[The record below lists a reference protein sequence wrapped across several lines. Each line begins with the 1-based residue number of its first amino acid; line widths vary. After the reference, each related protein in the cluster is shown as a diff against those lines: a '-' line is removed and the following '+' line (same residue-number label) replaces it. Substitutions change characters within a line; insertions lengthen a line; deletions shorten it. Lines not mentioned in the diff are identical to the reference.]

1 MTQSLVELAK
11 ELTLALVQSG
21 TVSAEDMQATLEKT
35 YATLATLKAQDE
47 SETPAPEPAAQ
58 APVGN
63 WRKSIG
69 KQTITCLACGEK
81 WKQLSNRHLQ
91 THGLDSRTYRAQY
104 GIPQT
109 QALAA
114 RATTDRRRQLVRAV
128 RPWEKSPQYRK
139 KQARN
144 GHPSPELVA
153 EEARTETEETV
164 AGVGSPKQRKT
175 TPKKKASRKTRSHG

>member
-11 ELTLALVQSG
+11 ELTLALVQTG
-21 TVSAEDMQATLEKT
+21 NISAEDMQATLEKT
-35 YATLATLKAQDE
+35 YGILAALKAQDE
-47 SETPAPEPAAQ
+47 SETPVPEPAAQ

-91 THGLDSRTYRAQY
+91 THGLDSCTYRAQY

-114 RATTDRRRQLVRAV
+114 RATTERRRQIVREV
-128 RPWEKSPQYRK
+128 RPWENSPHYRK

-153 EEARTETEETV
+153 EEARAETEETV
-164 AGVGSPKQRKT
+164 ADVGSPPQRKT
-175 TPKKKASRKTRSHG
+175 TPKKRASRKTRSQG